1 MNSNTTFFRL
11 IDEFV
16 IQSKTKLWIFQSI
29 VTVSIFALFLGFV
42 CGNLFG
48 TFLNYFRNF
57 VSWDGFIISLTILVI
72 EFISYLNFRYPKDY
86 SIRFPN
92 FFSFFFK
99 RQPNRIKKSLDSK
112 KLLSVQSLPF
122 AFTKAKA
129 DKAFRQMLPR
139 FFDSLLLLQKQG
151 RANLMV
157 PPSSSDNYSS
167 LAFTKAKGIKI
178 LNFYKIGLLL
188 GFFIDAFKVGS

>member
-1 MNSNTTFFRL
+1 MNSNTKFFRL

-16 IQSKTKLWIFQSI
+16 IQSQRKLWIFQSI

-57 VSWDGFIISLTILVI
+57 VQWDGFIISLTILVI
-72 EFISYLNFRYPKDY
+72 EFINYLNFRHPLAFAFSKAKGC
-86 SIRFPN
+86 SSFFSN
-92 FFSFFFK
+92 FFSPRFLSVKNWKYKSQPKTIGELLSLNKLFYAQPLQDKTFRQIK
-99 RQPNRIKKSLDSK
+99 RFSDSK
-112 KLLSVQSLPF
+112 KDLTVQLPC
-122 AFTKAKA
+122 
-129 DKAFRQMLPR
+129 
-139 FFDSLLLLQKQG
+139 
-151 RANLMV
+151 
-157 PPSSSDNYSS
+157 SDNYYW
-167 LAFTKAKGIKI
+167 IKI